1 MGKDV
6 EIKIDGPLEVHKSAI
21 DKICPCCGE
30 DYWFHDNRGGTGSP
44 CVYFHCGTQVSLTGE
59 ILRATEKCMTA
70 TLVSIVK
77 RLTLLESILA
87 KKEES

>member
-6 EIKIDGPLEVHKSAI
+6 EIRIDGPLKPHK
-21 DKICPCCGE
+21 KVGTCPVCGS
-30 DYWFHDNRGGTGSP
+30 DYWFHDSRGGTGSP
-44 CVYFHCGTQVSLTGE
+44 CAYFHCGTQVSLTGE

-70 TLVSIVK
+70 ALVALAGKVAA
-77 RLTLLESILA
+77 LESILA